1 MKGEKMGILVSLAI
15 MAAIVFL
22 AVKVFKRSIDNETR
36 KNVTRLAKMI
46 AILFGAL
53 VVLAVVIAIGFHH

>member
-1 MKGEKMGILVSLAI
+1 MGILVSLAI